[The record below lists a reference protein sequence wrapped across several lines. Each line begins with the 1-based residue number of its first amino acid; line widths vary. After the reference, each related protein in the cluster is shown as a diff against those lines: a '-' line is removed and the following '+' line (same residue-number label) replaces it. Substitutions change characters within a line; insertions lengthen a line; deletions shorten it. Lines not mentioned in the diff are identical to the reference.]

1 MHFRKSLKYAKRK
14 HKWLFQKVFG
24 PIVLREGGKLEVDI
38 STTYLLRVGGSGQC
52 WKQLKPLYQE
62 VRSSFMHVALL
73 LINQHLKTIQRFF
86 FIPSH
91 VLDFYF
97 ICHSFNA
104 KKILFFIRKQSSF
117 YNNFTKQSS
126 EKLLILYK
134 QTFLHTF
141 ATFLMR
147 K

>member
-38 STTYLLRVGGSGQC
+38 STCLLRVGGSGQC

-86 FIPSH
+86 TPSQ
-91 VLDFYF
+91 VLDFYI
-97 ICHSFNA
+97 ICHTFNV
-104 KKILFFIRKQSSF
+104 KNLFI
-117 YNNFTKQSS
+117 SS
-126 EKLLILYK
+126 ENSPHFQNSFIKQGIGKLLILYK